1 MGRNPRKCNF
11 VKRKSSEDRE
21 GEGCGGGAFDMMPK
35 DDILQALHF
44 VN

>member
-21 GEGCGGGAFDMMPK
+21 GEGVRRGAFDMIPK
-35 DDILQALHF
+35 DDILQALHL